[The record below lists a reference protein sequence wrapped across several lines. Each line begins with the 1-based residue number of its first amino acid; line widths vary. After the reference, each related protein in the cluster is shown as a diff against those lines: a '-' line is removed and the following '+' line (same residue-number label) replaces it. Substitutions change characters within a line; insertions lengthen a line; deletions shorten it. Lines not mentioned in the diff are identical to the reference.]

1 MLSLI
6 VALLII
12 LNPVSTVP
20 AYVSMYPHTKTKQLI
35 RDAATVA
42 FWVLVILGISAIA
55 WQWLL
60 DLFWLQI
67 EYFRIAGGLVI
78 AWVAWNMSQGHMSE
92 ITITEEHLQHHKKR
106 KLDRG
111 LIIPLVMPMTAG
123 PWSIAFV
130 ISQAGD
136 GNLTQLLIAIG
147 IASVVVYITVRY
159 GTLLID
165 KLGDSGIKLM
175 TRIIGILLLG
185 IALQIIIGTVLT
197 LVNQ

>member
-1 MLSLI
+1 
-6 VALLII
+6 
-12 LNPVSTVP
+12 
-20 AYVSMYPHTKTKQLI
+20 
-35 RDAATVA
+35 
-42 FWVLVILGISAIA
+42 
-55 WQWLL
+55 
-60 DLFWLQI
+60 
-67 EYFRIAGGLVI
+67 
-78 AWVAWNMSQGHMSE
+78 
-92 ITITEEHLQHHKKR
+92 
-106 KLDRG
+106 
-111 LIIPLVMPMTAG
+111 
-123 PWSIAFV
+123 V

>member
-1 MLSLI
+1 M
-6 VALLII
+6 
-12 LNPVSTVP
+12 
-20 AYVSMYPHTKTKQLI
+20 
-35 RDAATVA
+35 
-42 FWVLVILGISAIA
+42 
-55 WQWLL
+55 
-60 DLFWLQI
+60 
-67 EYFRIAGGLVI
+67 
-78 AWVAWNMSQGHMSE
+78 
-92 ITITEEHLQHHKKR
+92 
-106 KLDRG
+106 
-111 LIIPLVMPMTAG
+111 
-123 PWSIAFV
+123 